1 MRDDTAKAVKEFGVK
16 TLFNK
21 KSIEE
26 AEKAILPGETV
37 LAIQCTNF
45 DIFSVTMKKP
55 ETHTGIFFATEK
67 NLYFLSSIDFLKV
80 QEIVPYNE
88 IKAVNVAQRKAW
100 LFLDVETAT
109 RRYSLMT
116 TDKESK
122 KLYPIIND
130 AIQKVRQQTVVTKPA
145 VQDND
150 IFAKIEKLADLRD
163 RGILTEEEFQQK
175 KKEWLSEI

>member
-37 LAIQCTNF
+37 LAIQCSTF
-45 DIFSVTMKKP
+45 EISYPEKKKP
-55 ETHTGIFFATEK
+55 DSYSGVFFITDKALYYFCHIEYINANERVPFENITAFNTSSKGILTYLK
-67 NLYFLSSIDFLKV
+67 IDV
-80 QEIVPYNE
+80 IS
-88 IKAVNVAQRKAW
+88 RS
-100 LFLDVETAT
+100 
-109 RRYSLMT
+109 YSLLVSEKDT
-116 TDKESK
+116 K
-122 KLYPIIND
+122 KLYPIIQEG
-130 AIQKVRQQTVVTKPA
+130 IQKSKLQTVAKPA
-145 VQDND
+145 VKDND